1 MTQPMISRRSAAYGL
16 FRNRAGAA
24 AVEYALLVSLVT
36 LILLASVI
44 EVAGAND
51 QTFTKVETQ
60 ITEAGGGSSSS
71 GG

>member
-1 MTQPMISRRSAAYGL
+1 MTQPMISRRSAAHGL
-16 FRNRAGAA
+16 LRNRAGAA

-36 LILLASVI
+36 LILLASVV